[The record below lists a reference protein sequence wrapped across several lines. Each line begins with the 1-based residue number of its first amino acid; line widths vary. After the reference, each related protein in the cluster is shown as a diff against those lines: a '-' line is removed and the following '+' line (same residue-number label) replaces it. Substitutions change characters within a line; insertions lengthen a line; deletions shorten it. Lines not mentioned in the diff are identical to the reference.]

1 MDVIDG
7 QSWQVW
13 MIRYDGVMHS
23 SLALFPAHSI
33 VMCLAQ
39 SLFAIMS
46 KMILVFDKAT
56 ALAHIALAH
65 IVLNVP
71 PRAAPRHLWP
81 RRRRCQGI
89 GRPTTDLDKRVH
101 ATCIATI
108 RE

>member
-1 MDVIDG
+1 MDVIYG

-39 SLFAIMS
+39 SLFAIIS

-56 ALAHIALAH
+56 ALAHV
-65 IVLNVP
+65 VLNVP

-89 GRPTTDLDKRVH
+89 GRPTTDLDKRMH

>member
-1 MDVIDG
+1 MDVIYG

-56 ALAHIALAH
+56 ALIAH

-89 GRPTTDLDKRVH
+89 GRPTTDLDKLDKRVH